1 MMVYSGTIINFTSEN
16 VSSTIAYVKMIIT
29 DLSPLMALIIA
40 IGLGLIIF
48 SVIVNTIR
56 GK

>member
-1 MMVYSGTIINFTSEN
+1 MMAGTIINFTSEN
-16 VSSTIAYVKMIIT
+16 VSSTIAYVRMIIT
-29 DLSPLMALIIA
+29 DLSPLLTFVIA
-40 IGLGLIIF
+40 VGLGLIIF